1 MKKGLAPVFG
11 LILGMF
17 LAGCQSPTLPDPND
31 PKNAGVMAPEVLR
44 RNLAGAA
51 DAFFDRARHREITD
65 AEARKMLTD
74 YATELLKDIRPNE
87 VQASQAWEYA
97 EVLIAANRFADA
109 EKMLMVALK
118 NPQTE
123 DRRVNDSL
131 RLARCQAMLGDV
143 NAAIATARTTFTAA
157 PQEKAPILLAI
168 LMEVVPAGRGKGA
181 DAALADLLSEAIEQ
195 GRQVSVD
202 SSTESGKSYFLALSY
217 HIRRAEKV
225 ISELRAGGNST

>member
-1 MKKGLAPVFG
+1 MKNRLATAIGLTFAV
-11 LILGMF
+11 LI
-17 LAGCQSPTLPDPND
+17 AGCQSPTLPDPND

-51 DAFFDRARHREITD
+51 DAFFGRARHREITD

-74 YATELLKDIRPNE
+74 YATELLKDIRPDE

-109 EKMLMVALK
+109 EKMLVVALK
-118 NPQTE
+118 NPQSE

-143 NAAIATARTTFTAA
+143 NAAISTARTTFNAA

-181 DAALADLLSEAIEQ
+181 DSALADLLSDAIDQ

-202 SSTESGKSYFLALSY
+202 RSTESGRSYLLALPY
-217 HIRRAEKV
+217 HIGRAERV
-225 ISELRAGGNST
+225 ISELRGGGNST